1 MCGHSGGERSLGE
14 TKYIIGDSYTVGKVW
29 ASTFSTN
36 WRKNWALGAFWEN
49 VENAFFTRK
58 KRKNEKKCIL
68 NHLLGPNNLKCTLK
82 MEEYDDW
89 WIFLPSDILDII
101 QTSPDTPRHHP
112 DTLDRGVFAYAKALE
127 ENAIAE
133 STDSSSILFH
143 FMWHLYYP
151 RHLPHTLRHNPD
163 TPRHHPDTPDIGVL
177 AYEKA
182 LEEKAIAESK
192 DSSSTALN
200 SYK

>member
-1 MCGHSGGERSLGE
+1 MCILLLFGRGRSLGE
-14 TKYIIGDSYTVGKVW
+14 KAIAESNDSSSTVFNSNGIYITPVICQT
-29 ASTFSTN
+29 
-36 WRKNWALGAFWEN
+36 
-49 VENAFFTRK
+49 
-58 KRKNEKKCIL
+58 
-68 NHLLGPNNLKCTLK
+68 P
-82 MEEYDDW
+82 
-89 WIFLPSDILDII
+89 LDII

-112 DTLDRGVFAYAKALE
+112 DTLDIGVFAYEKALE
-127 ENAIAE
+127 EKAIAE

-163 TPRHHPDTPDIGVL
+163 TPRHHPDTPDIGVF